1 PTTPA
6 DSATGLF
13 RPSTITLVTA
23 NVIARPPPP
32 PSVTTTTI
40 LWSHIGNGQQ
50 VPPPSSIDLFQG
62 DTLFLQGVIQ
72 YGGPAGVTLPN
83 PTGSISFYDGVQLL
97 GTVALT
103 QGQSLCYTLPCT
115 VWQAAF
121 NTASLAVG
129 SHPIT
134 AIYSG
139 DGLFGSSTSTLVT
152 ANVIVRPPPP

>member
-83 PTGSISFYDGVQLL
+83 PTGGTSFHAGRQCL
-97 GTVALT
+97 GRDAHHH
-103 QGQSLCYTLPCT
+103 GPRPPAC
-115 VWQAAF
+115 
-121 NTASLAVG
+121 
-129 SHPIT
+129 
-134 AIYSG
+134 
-139 DGLFGSSTSTLVT
+139 
-152 ANVIVRPPPP
+152 RPPPQ